1 MKYIA
6 YYRVSTRRQGQSG
19 LGLDAQRHAV
29 QQYVAAMGGTL
40 AAEYTEVESGKRSDR
55 PELAR
60 ALARTRALRGTLIVA
75 KLDRLA
81 RNVSFLSALMDSG
94 VEFVACDQ
102 PHANRLTIHIL
113 AAVAE
118 AEARAISERTK
129 AALQAAK
136 RRGVLLGTHRK
147 GHKINWRKG
156 LAKGRAIGVANHSE
170 NAAKRRDDSYG
181 ELLADMKAG
190 RKAGESFAAIAD
202 RLNSDGHITTGGKQ
216 FTAMTVYR
224 LLTA

>member
-19 LGLDAQRHAV
+19 LGLEAQRHAV
-29 QQYVAAMGGTL
+29 QQYLAAMGGTL

-156 LAKGRAIGVANHSE
+156 LAKGRAVGVANHSE

-181 ELLADMKAG
+181 ELLGEMKAA
-190 RKAGESFAAIAD
+190 RKAGESFAAIAERMND
-202 RLNSDGHITTGGKQ
+202 AGHITTGGKQ